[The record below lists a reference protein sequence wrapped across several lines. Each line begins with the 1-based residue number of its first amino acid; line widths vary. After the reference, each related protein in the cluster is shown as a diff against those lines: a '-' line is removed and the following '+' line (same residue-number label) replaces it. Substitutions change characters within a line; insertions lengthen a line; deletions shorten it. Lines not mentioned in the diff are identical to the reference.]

1 MSQQNLPEVLDHEME
16 IDLDI
21 TKDKTIENTRKRDHK
36 IGNTTYR
43 GGDKIKPSN
52 DTFAAG
58 TAIIIIV
65 PSLYIMTVV

>member
-1 MSQQNLPEVLDHEME
+1 MLDTEIE

-21 TKDKTIENTRKRDHK
+21 TEDKTIGNIRKRDHK
-36 IGNTTYR
+36 IGKTTYR

-52 DTFAAG
+52 DIFAQG
-58 TAIIIIV
+58 TAIIIIA